1 MIPIY
6 KYHAEDFDR
15 ERAWNDRYRSMYS
28 GGKSFGEYEK
38 QSFWQQLKISL
49 KKDGKYLDA
58 GCGIGGW
65 VLFLNEQGFST
76 EGIDSNSSAVRALTE
91 YDPDIVVK
99 IAGTD
104 AIPYSNETFDGI
116 ISIGSLEYA
125 EGATEKAFQEMY
137 RTLKKGGFIC
147 IEVPLYNSIRRIFYV
162 PLKRLQG
169 WVKKSQGVNPDFA
182 YYLFGRNELEKM
194 ITDAGFTIDT
204 VAAHD
209 LPDPDSHFGIYAN
222 WPFLRG
228 SKPYELNILGKIVKN
243 IANSISLWIASA
255 GVVVIAK
262 K

>member
-28 GGKSFGEYEK
+28 GEKSFGEYEK
-38 QSFWQQLKISL
+38 QSFWQQLKGYL
-49 KKDGKYLDA
+49 KKEGKYLDA

-65 VLFLNEQGFST
+65 VLFLNEQGFLT

-91 YDPDIVVK
+91 YDPDIVVR
-99 IAGTD
+99 IAGID
-104 AIPYSNETFDGI
+104 AIPYGNETFDGI
-116 ISIGSLEYA
+116 ISIGSLEYT
-125 EGATEKAFQEMY
+125 EGAIEKSFQEMY

-147 IEVPLYNSIRRIFYV
+147 VEVPLFNTIRKVLYV
-162 PLKRLQG
+162 PLKRLESFM
-169 WVKKSQGVNPDFA
+169 KKSQGVTPDFA
-182 YYLFGRNELEKM
+182 YYLFDRNELENM
-194 ITDAGFTIDT
+194 ITNAGFTIDT

-209 LPDPDSHFGIYAN
+209 LPDANSHFGLYAN
-222 WPFLRG
+222 WPLLRG
-228 SKPYELNILGKIVKN
+228 EKPYELNALGRVVKA
-243 IANSISLWIASA
+243 IANSISPWIASA